1 MAETKSLAM
10 GNGLDKNIQI
20 GPMISEKACREIH
33 QLVVKA
39 QKAGACLKLGGE
51 LNESQAT
58 F

>member
-1 MAETKSLAM
+1 M